1 MHMNIAVH
9 DMISAAPCQLQHWCV
24 SKSDQK
30 YGKYNENWVQ
40 LGTRKCEY
48 PFNGVGARPQHR

>member
-1 MHMNIAVH
+1 MHMNVAVH

-30 YGKYNENWVQ
+30 YGKYNENWENNS
-40 LGTRKCEY
+40 LRC
-48 PFNGVGARPQHR
+48 